1 MPGKT
6 MYLSALYIQSTPD
19 NLNLLG
25 KMKKVQVIGS
35 LMQSFTELNLGFFM
49 SIGLGQSRE
58 RKKSLNCVQWYK
70 LLFLNNIKSTCG
82 ALKEIVPLCMMPATL
97 PINCYIAL
105 PFIQHFCSSQSSSS
119 HIGHTVK

>member
-1 MPGKT
+1 
-6 MYLSALYIQSTPD
+6 MYLSALYIQSMSD
-19 NLNLLG
+19 NLNPLG
-25 KMKKVQVIGS
+25 KLKKVPVIGN
-35 LMQSFTELNLGFFM
+35 LMQSFTELTLGFFM
-49 SIGLGQSRE
+49 SIGLGQSQE
-58 RKKSLNCVQWYK
+58 RKKSLNCVQWYQ

-119 HIGHTVK
+119 HIAHTVK